1 MKIISFSLLF
11 FFLLLL
17 IRYVTNERYFSLLE
31 LDFSGHTHTIYIY
44 CLYYKNNMY
53 PVDSGNYDLND
64 YGSNVNGQNIVVE
77 NGIENHSK
85 KKFQ

>member
-1 MKIISFSLLF
+1 
-11 FFLLLL
+11 
-17 IRYVTNERYFSLLE
+17 
-31 LDFSGHTHTIYIY
+31 
-44 CLYYKNNMY
+44 MY